1 MYAKVFQQIFDSS
14 IADDHRLRHFFMDL
28 LVLADSDGVVDM
40 TPSAIAA
47 RTRIPLE
54 EVVAHLKRL
63 EEPDTESR
71 TPDENGRRIERLD
84 EHRSW
89 GWHIINYH
97 KFREIASE
105 EQRKSKTRE
114 RVRKFREKR
123 SCNAPVTHSNAVL
136 RGGNDSPSPSPYP
149 SSSPCTG
156 EGYGEGYPTL
166 PMALAWSAESNKAG
180 SDYSAEETK
189 AAFLALA
196 ANGWMWGKNRVAD
209 WRAAIETKIND
220 RREGKGG
227 GVKSPSDIKTVIQAK
242 ESIALALKQKHSS
255 EVAMGTTWNDQKAKA
270 EYFNLKKEI
279 KQLNQKLGAMA

>member
-123 SCNAPVTHSNAVL
+123 SCNAPVTQCNAVK
-136 RGGNDSPSPSPYP
+136 RSGNDSPSPSISPSEVQEEKGCGERKP
-149 SSSPCTG
+149 SRSSSI
-156 EGYGEGYPTL
+156 PTIDSVVLHGSKIGL
-166 PMALAWSAESNKAG
+166 PEAECHKFYNHYESNGWKVG
-180 SDYSAEETK
+180 QNSMKSWT
-189 AAFLALA
+189 AAMV
-196 ANGWMWGKNRVAD
+196 N
-209 WRAAIETKIND
+209 WRSNWQSGIYGNNQTNSKTGQRNFD
-220 RREGKGG
+220 RNKGTFNEGKAHLY
-227 GVKSPSDIKTVIQAK
+227 VPNFVPTPKI
-242 ESIALALKQKHSS
+242 
-255 EVAMGTTWNDQKAKA
+255 
-270 EYFNLKKEI
+270 
-279 KQLNQKLGAMA
+279 